1 MAQLLLRGTVLGD
14 VKAVLFDKDGT
25 LSISEPQLITLAEA
39 RVFLCL
45 ERVPQDLEAELRPL
59 LLRAYGLKQASD
71 ERGGRSICPAGI
83 TAVASR
89 EHNLI
94 ATATALVQVGLG
106 WPEALSLSEEV
117 FALADRIDARRAR
130 RAVQEMGARRAV
142 QEMGARGAIPEM
154 GARRAVPE
162 LRARGAVP
170 EPGAR
175 RAASGLGADGLGQL
189 PDTGVAT
196 AAPGDA
202 FAPGGLQRSAGE
214 PLPGEAVPPDAG
226 RLGQGSE
233 PPSCGE
239 GLSSAHAHL
248 ATHLDSAGHPAGGSS
263 RTTEGLRDWLEQLRA
278 AAIPCAV
285 ISNDDVAGIEH
296 FLASHGL
303 EPYFQAI
310 WSAEHRPR
318 KPDPAAVH
326 GLCAELGLAAADC
339 ALIGDANSDLRMAVA
354 AGIPHQLALGYT
366 AAWSTPPPLAEP
378 HPLVHHWRELS
389 LV

>member
-1 MAQLLLRGTVLGD
+1 MPRLLLRGTVLGE

-45 ERVPQDLEAELRPL
+45 ERVEAGLREELRPL
-59 LLRAYGLKQASD
+59 LMRAYGLRERASGTGAG
-71 ERGGRSICPAGI
+71 EAGGAVGRVICPAGI

-89 EHNLI
+89 DHNLI

-117 FALADRIDARRAR
+117 FAAADRADARRAS
-130 RAVQEMGARRAV
+130 ARPSISAS
-142 QEMGARGAIPEM
+142 ARPSISAS
-154 GARRAVPE
+154 ARPVNER
-162 LRARGAVP
+162 
-170 EPGAR
+170 
-175 RAASGLGADGLGQL
+175 LGE
-189 PDTGVAT
+189 
-196 AAPGDA
+196 
-202 FAPGGLQRSAGE
+202 AGE
-214 PLPGEAVPPDAG
+214 P
-226 RLGQGSE
+226 
-233 PPSCGE
+233 
-239 GLSSAHAHL
+239 SSANASKAYAEGTVDEAAASPRASGGDAAAQAMAAGA
-248 ATHLDSAGHPAGGSS
+248 ATQLDSAGRPAGGTS
-263 RTTEGLRDWLEQLRA
+263 RITEGLREWLEQLRA
-278 AAIPCAV
+278 ASVLCAV

-303 EPYFQAI
+303 ESHFTAI

-378 HPLVHHWRELS
+378 HPRVHHWSELS
-389 LV
+389 LA

>member
-1 MAQLLLRGTVLGD
+1 MAQLLLRGTVLGE

-45 ERVPQDLEAELRPL
+45 ERVPHDLQDELRPL
-59 LLRAYGLKQASD
+59 LLRAYGLKQASA
-71 ERGGRSICPAGI
+71 ERGASSICPAGI

-89 EHNLI
+89 DHNLI

-117 FALADRIDARRAR
+117 FALADRIDARRAGT
-130 RAVQEMGARRAV
+130 AVQESRAGTVVIPTGSSTPAQGRQAATADPAIRADGRGQPSDTVGASPAA
-142 QEMGARGAIPEM
+142 G
-154 GARRAVPE
+154 
-162 LRARGAVP
+162 
-170 EPGAR
+170 
-175 RAASGLGADGLGQL
+175 AASAPGSQHGGAAGPSL
-189 PDTGVAT
+189 PDGAG
-196 AAPGDA
+196 ANEADSLLPRS
-202 FAPGGLQRSAGE
+202 GLQIS
-214 PLPGEAVPPDAG
+214 GEATDVA
-226 RLGQGSE
+226 
-233 PPSCGE
+233 
-239 GLSSAHAHL
+239 AATL
-248 ATHLDSAGHPAGGSS
+248 ATHLDSAGHVVGGTSH
-263 RTTEGLRDWLEQLRA
+263 TTEGLIEWLEQLRDA
-278 AAIPCAV
+278 SVVCAV

-303 EPYFQAI
+303 EPYVKAI

-318 KPDPAAVH
+318 KPDPEAVH

-389 LV
+389 LA